1 MDDSFDDFKNLPA
14 DIRDRFWSFLRI
26 DDEGIAHVADRD
38 GFVDFLYEN
47 AQQYP
52 VLSEFLKLNEEK
64 LTQHFHVTGEVR
76 PGVELIKTE
85 QAEGQNVTKLRIFRG
100 PTIVPEDER

>member
-26 DDEGIAHVADRD
+26 DDEGTAHVADRD

-47 AQQYP
+47 AQP
-52 VLSEFLKLNEEK
+52 WRMRVVDPDTGNRDGSLPKRTSRCEE
-64 LTQHFHVTGEVR
+64 LG
-76 PGVELIKTE
+76 
-85 QAEGQNVTKLRIFRG
+85 
-100 PTIVPEDER
+100 